1 MQTLAAY
8 VIFLLV
14 ITGIGLAIIL
24 GAIFSLVASTGLA
37 WMKSRSGFRIW
48 QSSISGGLTRAGAC
62 IQNELQVLK
71 RVPVFHAH
79 R

>member
-8 VIFLLV
+8 VIFLLF
-14 ITGIGLAIIL
+14 ITGIGLAIIFA
-24 GAIFSLVASTGLA
+24 AIFSLVASTGLA
-37 WMKSRSGFRIW
+37 WLKSRREFRIW
-48 QSSISGGLTRAGAC
+48 QSSISGGLAHAGAR
-62 IQNELQVLK
+62 IRNELLVLK